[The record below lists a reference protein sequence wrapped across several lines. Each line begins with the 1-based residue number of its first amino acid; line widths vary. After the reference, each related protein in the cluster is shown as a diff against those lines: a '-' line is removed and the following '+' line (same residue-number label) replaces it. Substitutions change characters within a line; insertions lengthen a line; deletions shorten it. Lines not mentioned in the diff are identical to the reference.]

1 LIPPGDQD
9 SYAINAE
16 FWVKIIREKLDR
28 YRIELTDEVVL
39 RAIGP
44 CDDLKV
50 LDAGCGEGYLS
61 RELTRRGAKVTGLDQ
76 SVELIAAGKAEAA
89 RLQLSIKHYV
99 AEIETIPEN
108 DNTFDVVVCN
118 HIMTDLS
125 DPSPALKEIGRITK
139 SGGKLVILM
148 LHPCFYT
155 GNSDEHSYAGM
166 SASAYFI
173 TRVVAQQF
181 KVAGINSPGE
191 VKNTFRPLE
200 QYTAAVFEAGFILT
214 GLSEPHPT
222 TEQSHDPW
230 WQNNFNRPLF
240 LLLQGERR

>member
-61 RELTRRGAKVTGLDQ
+61 RELTRRGAKVTGLDH
-76 SVELIAAGKAEAA
+76 SVELIAAGKAEAT

-125 DPSPALKEIGRITK
+125 DPSPALKEIGRVTK

-155 GNSDEHSYAGM
+155 GSNDEHSDAGV
-166 SASAYFI
+166 SASTYFI

-181 KVAGINSPGE
+181 RVAGINSPGE

-230 WQNNFNRPLF
+230 WQYNFSRPLF